1 MTKNMNRCYFLRRT
15 LMTPLVL
22 LTAVILMVAPSSA
35 EPLTLRD
42 DQRPQWLARD
52 GIVMAGSWE
61 PLMFR
66 VRRDGAP
73 GYTPTPEQQEA
84 YQREHSPEMVARLKD
99 LGVNFVMMHCY
110 KGAGLKAEAQSMQDA
125 VKFSRL
131 CHEAGMRVGV
141 YNFSGTFL
149 WELFFKEVPEA
160 KDWVLSDV
168 HGKPLTAFGTT
179 YRYCWNRNQPAA
191 QAFHKK
197 ILRFA
202 VEEVQ
207 TDLVHLDNYM
217 YGPGYDD
224 CSAGLFRRYLR
235 DTFSPKRL
243 AEMRVD
249 DVDNVR
255 PPVDKFRET
264 LLGRAWQDFCCQALA
279 DSYQDMSRYARSL
292 RKDILMECNPNGPS
306 SRIWPPVD
314 LGVDHGRVL
323 RGGEAFWDEGGRS
336 GMHDGHLTTAIRTYK
351 IARRMNNMA
360 FRYIRNPL
368 EAAEAMAFNQDCL
381 GCICWFEYGKI
392 TNYPGRSGEPIDRDL
407 GRFVRFFHARRDL
420 LRNAKVVA
428 DVAVLRDFSSQVFA
442 PQEHARLT
450 GEVEEAL
457 IENRGCFQIIYD
469 HHLAELNGYKA
480 LVLAGCV
487 AISDKQAEQIR
498 RYVDSGG
505 RLCII
510 GPVGTHDGWMRPR
523 KQPALGSLPRGRVV
537 EIDANGDWLVA
548 IRRACVDQLSL
559 AVSGPVG
566 LCTELTEQTGRPL
579 VHLVNYRPDGP
590 VENVKVNLRLPEG
603 RRAMSLTL
611 VSPERDRS
619 LDISFQQECE
629 TIQFTVPSVGVYEI
643 AIVTLEP

>member
-1 MTKNMNRCYFLRRT
+1 MTKNTSRCYFLRRT
-15 LMTPLVL
+15 LTPLVL
-22 LTAVILMVAPSSA
+22 LTAVILVVTPSSA

-73 GYTPTPEQQEA
+73 GDTPTPEQQEA

-99 LGVNFVMMHCY
+99 LGVNFVMIHCY
-110 KGAGLKAEAQSMQDA
+110 KGAGLEAEAESMQHA

-141 YNFSGTFL
+141 YNYSGAFL
-149 WELFFKEVPEA
+149 WEPFFKEVPEA
-160 KDWVLSDV
+160 RDWLLLDAQ
-168 HGKPLTAFGTT
+168 GKPLPYGSAT
-179 YRYCWNRNQPAA
+179 YRYFWNRNHPAA
-191 QAFHKK
+191 QAFYRKT
-197 ILRFA
+197 LRFA
-202 VEEVQ
+202 IEEIQ
-207 TDLVHLDNYM
+207 TDLVHLDNYDR
-217 YGPGYDD
+217 GPGYDD
-224 CSAGLFRRYLR
+224 CSVGLFRQYLH
-235 DTFSPKRL
+235 DTFSPKQL
-243 AEMRVD
+243 AKMGVD

-292 RKDILMECNPNGPS
+292 RKNILMECNAGGGPS
-306 SRIWPPVD
+306 SGIRPPVD
-314 LGVDHGRVL
+314 DGRVL
-323 RGGEAFWDEGGRS
+323 QAGEAFWDEGARS
-336 GMHDGHLTTAIRTYK
+336 GLHDGQLETAIRTYK

-360 FRYIRNPL
+360 FRYVLNPL

-392 TNYPGRSGEPIDRDL
+392 SNYPVKRGKPIDRDL
-407 GRFVRFFHARRDL
+407 ERFVRFFHARRDL
-420 LRNAKVVA
+420 LRDAEVVA
-428 DVAVLRDFSSQVFA
+428 DVAVLRNFPSQVFA
-442 PQEHARLT
+442 PLEHARLT
-450 GEVEEAL
+450 SKVEEAL
-457 IENRGCFQIIYD
+457 IEKRGCFQIIYD
-469 HHLAELNGYKA
+469 HHLAELNRYKA

-487 AISDKQAEQIR
+487 AISDKQAEQIH
-498 RYVDSGG
+498 RYVNSGG

-523 KQPALGSLPRGRVV
+523 KQPVLGSLPRDQVV
-537 EIDANGDWLVA
+537 QVDANGDWLAA
-548 IRRACVDQLSL
+548 IRQACGDELSL
-559 AVSGPVG
+559 TVSGPLG
-566 LCTELTEQTGRPL
+566 LCTELTEQTGRRL
-579 VHLVNYRPDGP
+579 IHLVNYRPDGP

-603 RRAMSLTL
+603 RRVMSLTL

-619 LDISFQQECE
+619 LDISFQQGCE
-629 TIQFTVPSVGVYEI
+629 TIEFTVPSVGVYEI
-643 AIVTLEP
+643 AIIKLEP